1 MYPKKIIKKE
11 TFLQILQVLK
21 TFEGKFFISDIW
33 KKHPD
38 FIFKKTMVYNIIIS
52 ITKYK
57 PHIIQKDKMFCR
69 LLIKDEEKILT
80 ELQDMFS
87 TKSYNPITTYL
98 TKLFDIFGVD
108 KIFTINDLTKHIN
121 LPYNSIYVLLNRF
134 RKKHPH
140 SIKKIKN
147 DIKNRYYV
155 EDSYQF
161 TSSIISL
168 LSIKEDLCNVTEK
181 TD

>member
-1 MYPKKIIKKE
+1 MYPKKHINKESFLII
-11 TFLQILQVLK
+11 FNIIK

-38 FIFKKTMVYNIIIS
+38 FIFKKTYVYNIIIS

-87 TKSYNPITTYL
+87 TKSHITTYL

-108 KIFTINDLTKHIN
+108 KTFTINNLTKHIN

-147 DIKNRYYV
+147 DIKKNKNYV

-161 TSSIISL
+161 TPSIISL
-168 LSIKEDLCNVTEK
+168 LSIKEDLCDAEK

>member
-21 TFEGKFFISDIW
+21 TFEGKFFISDVW
-33 KKHPD
+33 KKRPD
-38 FIFKKTMVYNIIIS
+38 FIVKKTMVYNIIIS

-69 LLIKDEEKILT
+69 LLITDEEKILT

-87 TKSYNPITTYL
+87 TKSHNPKITYL
-98 TKLFDIFGVD
+98 TNLFDIFGID
-108 KIFTINDLTKHIN
+108 KIFTINELTKHIN
-121 LPYNSIYVLLNRF
+121 MPYNSIYVLLNRF
-134 RKKHPH
+134 RKKYPH
-140 SIKKIKN
+140 AIKKIKN
-147 DIKNRYYV
+147 DIKNSQYV

-161 TSSIISL
+161 TPSIISL
-168 LSIKEDLCNVTEK
+168 LFI
-181 TD
+181 

>member
-1 MYPKKIIKKE
+1 MYPKKNINKEDFLII
-11 TFLQILQVLK
+11 FNIIK
-21 TFEGKFFISDIW
+21 TFEGRFFISDVW
-33 KKHPD
+33 NKKYD
-38 FIFKKTMVYNIIIS
+38 INLSKAIIYNTLAS

-87 TKSYNPITTYL
+87 TKSHNPITTYL

-108 KIFTINDLTKHIN
+108 KTFTINNLTKHIN

-161 TSSIISL
+161 TPSIISL
-168 LSIKEDLCNVTEK
+168 LSIKEDLCDAEK